1 MVGGH
6 IISVSP
12 DRLTALLHL
21 QASEIQDDNIKQVIE
36 KSIRKANITY
46 GLDHALIAKIV
57 EDPLAYT
64 SPIEIAK
71 GEKPIAGRDAYLVKE
86 KLNMHSEKRE
96 KLNDIHEHMVTVANG
111 EVIATIFPATPG
123 TDGIDVH
130 GQRVNSM
137 NGKELHIT
145 PGENVILHHEQ
156 YYSLIDGEVLLSKNS
171 LSVLPIQ
178 LIDGDYHPGKGI
190 MKFDGNVVVKGN
202 VLTGSHIVATGNIR
216 VEGTVE
222 NANLEAQGYIYI
234 EGGVLGNQYGKI
246 QAQGSI
252 RAHFLNQAVV
262 ESESN
267 IYIERSILHSVVFA
281 KEHIYANNAS
291 VIGGHLSTY
300 GEMIVKD
307 IGNHHF
313 TYTEIELKD
322 EDYSLQEKL
331 GEISNK
337 LADLNIVK
345 QKLVS
350 IESKLQED
358 QQGHPLALKH
368 KKTKKH
374 IEQEILNLTK
384 KKQEIESH
392 HTFQKDKLAIKIL
405 GDLYPQT
412 KIKKVSTPSFLKSRM
427 RILPFILINQNLLYY
442 LLKIKK

>member
-1 MVGGH
+1 
-6 IISVSP
+6 
-12 DRLTALLHL
+12 
-21 QASEIQDDNIKQVIE
+21 
-36 KSIRKANITY
+36 
-46 GLDHALIAKIV
+46 
-57 EDPLAYT
+57 
-64 SPIEIAK
+64 
-71 GEKPIAGRDAYLVKE
+71 
-86 KLNMHSEKRE
+86 
-96 KLNDIHEHMVTVANG
+96 
-111 EVIATIFPATPG
+111 
-123 TDGIDVH
+123 
-130 GQRVNSM
+130 
-137 NGKELHIT
+137 
-145 PGENVILHHEQ
+145 
-156 YYSLIDGEVLLSKNS
+156 
-171 LSVLPIQ
+171 
-178 LIDGDYHPGKGI
+178 
-190 MKFDGNVVVKGN
+190 
-202 VLTGSHIVATGNIR
+202 
-216 VEGTVE
+216 
-222 NANLEAQGYIYI
+222 
-234 EGGVLGNQYGKI
+234 
-246 QAQGSI
+246 
-252 RAHFLNQAVV
+252 
-262 ESESN
+262 
-267 IYIERSILHSVVFA
+267 
-281 KEHIYANNAS
+281 
-291 VIGGHLSTY
+291 
-300 GEMIVKD
+300 MIVKD